1 MIARLARII
10 RAFGGDRSGVS
21 AVEFALIAPFMVT
34 LYLGGVQLSLAL
46 TADRK
51 LTSAANAV
59 GDLVAQDDFVTD
71 GELDD
76 IFAAADAIM
85 TPYAI
90 DPLAMRVSSV
100 RMDDD
105 GDVWVDWSEG
115 EGLPA
120 RSGDNVPTIPD
131 GILVEG
137 ESIVVVEAGYVFRT
151 PYKIEGLDEFT
162 LSDTVY
168 LRPRRSLWVR
178 RES

>member
-10 RAFGGDRSGVS
+10 RAFGGDRRGVS

-51 LTSAANAV
+51 LTSTANAV
-59 GDLVAQDDFVTD
+59 GDLVAQDDYVTD
-71 GELDD
+71 GEMAD

-85 TPYAI
+85 APYRT
-90 DPLAMRVSSV
+90 DPLALRVSSV
-100 RMDDD
+100 RMNDD

-120 RSGDNVPTIPD
+120 RDPTNAPAIPD
-131 GILVEG
+131 GVLVEG

-151 PYKIEGLDEFT
+151 PYQIEGLEEFT

-178 RES
+178 REG